1 MSRNQLLKTA
11 LILFVFVLLFVLAAG
26 TAYAVP
32 ALPGAAGEG
41 SGACRS
47 HCGALVTLDDIPVR
61 SSGATCAPSIAP
73 VNKSIPLITIVIG
86 FSNVPYEDGFNWAE
100 KIYEGPKSLAAYYTD
115 MSLGKFTFTPAPET
129 SAYGMGDNTNE
140 ADAPD
145 DGVVHVKL
153 SSEHKDWANEDEY
166 PALALA
172 IIDALTAADPYVD
185 FASFDADRDGMI
197 STNELAV
204 GYVFA
209 GYEGAAS
216 YTYPMGVE
224 KYLWAHAWSVS
235 EIIRY
240 YDCDFSVPAPDGT
253 VVDAYISIAEQMDE
267 TTPEPISVLAHELG
281 HYLGLPDLY
290 DTANYSSP
298 KWNKYSVSDYSV
310 MADGSWGID
319 PDGGYIPYS
328 MDVWSRFALGWC
340 DPVVADSDGD
350 YEVTAQ
356 SYTEGDAYSAVYI
369 PTQREGEYYLL
380 ENRQFVKWD
389 AGLGRSHDTGGVILW
404 HIDDDVFE
412 KYNKGNEVNNT
423 YHRPAVMPLYPE
435 RKTNGTYTFIG
446 NAAFV
451 LTSQPF
457 FSASS
462 WASLFGENAAPLD
475 LPLYGS
481 GADADTRSARI
492 LSGLKVSFL
501 DDSAPQMTV
510 RFSTADHVE
519 FLEMTPG
526 IAATCTEPGRA
537 AYWTCGY
544 CGAAYAD
551 AAGTEPVADPK
562 TLVIPAGHNFDAGIA
577 ANVLAVYSA
586 STCQTKGSGL
596 VKCSRCDATETVD
609 LPLDPNSHEFGGW
622 EPGTPS
628 TCVTYGNEKRVCPCG
643 AQDFRP
649 LTALDPDNHEFGDWE
664 TVTPSTCMN
673 YGSEKRVCPCGKEE
687 TRALTAL
694 DPGNHEYGDWETVLP
709 STCVTYGKEKRV
721 CPCGAEETRAL
732 TALDPDNHV
741 FGAWQTVTPSTCLNY
756 GSEKRVCPCGKE
768 ETRALTALDPENHE
782 YGDWET
788 VIPST
793 CTVRGSEKRVCPCGA
808 EETRELA
815 LDPNNHTFGEWET
828 VTAAT
833 CHTTGLS
840 RRTCACGAADEKE
853 LEKDPAAHDG
863 GTEVRGL
870 SPATCTED
878 GYTGDTYCLG
888 CGALLVSGE
897 KESAAGH
904 KWSEWTVAGETT
916 MQRECAVCHLT
927 ETCDAEPCG
936 EDQKCGWCGK
946 YHVSGILQRL
956 IGFFHKIF
964 LFFAR
969 LAGVR

>member
-1 MSRNQLLKTA
+1 MNCNRLLKTV

-26 TAYAVP
+26 TAFAVP

-47 HCGALVTLDDIPVR
+47 HCGELVTLDSIPVR

-73 VNKSIPLITIVIG
+73 VSKNIPLITIVIG

-185 FASFDADRDGMI
+185 FASFDADHDGVI

-204 GYVFA
+204 GFVFA
-209 GYEGAAS
+209 GYEGALCD
-216 YTYPMGVE
+216 YHLGIE

-240 YDCDFSVPAPDGT
+240 YNCDFSVPAPDGT
-253 VVDAYISIAEQMDE
+253 LVDAYISIAEQMDE

-310 MADGSWGID
+310 MADGSWGVD
-319 PDGGYIPYS
+319 PDGGYLPYS

-340 DPVVADSDGD
+340 DPVIADSDGD
-350 YEVTAQ
+350 YAVTAQ
-356 SYTEGDAYSAVYI
+356 SYTEEDAFSAVYI
-369 PTQREGEYYLL
+369 PTQRAGEYYLL

-389 AGLGRSHDTGGVILW
+389 AGLGLSHKNSGIILW
-404 HIDDDVFE
+404 HIDDAVYE
-412 KYNKGNEVNNT
+412 QYNSANQVNNT
-423 YHRPAVMPLYPE
+423 FHRPTVMPLYPE
-435 RKTNGTYTFIG
+435 RKGLSAYTFIG
-446 NAAFV
+446 SSNTV
-451 LTSQPF
+451 LTGQPF
-457 FSASS
+457 FSASY
-462 WASLFGENAAPLD
+462 WATLFGANAAPLD

-492 LSGLKVSFL
+492 LSGLKVGFP
-501 DDSAPQMTV
+501 DNSAPQMTV
-510 RFSTADHVE
+510 RFSAADHVE

-537 AYWTCGY
+537 ASWTCGY
-544 CGAAYAD
+544 CGAIYAD
-551 AAGTEPVADPK
+551 AAGTEPVTDPASL
-562 TLVIPAGHNFDAGIA
+562 TIPAGHSFDAAIA
-577 ANVLAVYSA
+577 ANVLAVYSV
-586 STCQTKGSGL
+586 STCQTPGSGL
-596 VKCSRCDATETVD
+596 VKCARCDATETVA
-609 LPLDPNSHEFGGW
+609 LPPDPNNHEFGDW
-622 EPGTPS
+622 QTVTPS
-628 TCVTYGNEKRVCPCG
+628 TCTAYGTEKRVCPCG
-643 AQDFRP
+643 AEETRP
-649 LTALDPDNHEFGDWE
+649 LTALDPDNHEFGAWQ
-664 TVTPSTCMN
+664 TVTPSTCIH
-673 YGSEKRVCPCGKEE
+673 YGSEKRTCPCG
-687 TRALTAL
+687 R
-694 DPGNHEYGDWETVLP
+694 
-709 STCVTYGKEKRV
+709 
-721 CPCGAEETRAL
+721 EETRAL
-732 TALDPDNHV
+732 TALDPDNHEY
-741 FGAWQTVTPSTCLNY
+741 GTWETVTSSTCTVP
-756 GSEKRVCPCGKE
+756 GSEKRTCPCGK
-768 ETRALTALDPENHE
+768 
-782 YGDWET
+782 
-788 VIPST
+788 
-793 CTVRGSEKRVCPCGA
+793 

-815 LDPNNHTFGEWET
+815 LDPNNHVFGEWET

-833 CHTTGLS
+833 CHTTGLA
-840 RRTCACGAADEKE
+840 RRACACGAADEKE
-853 LEKDPAAHDG
+853 IESDPDAHDG

-878 GYTGDTYCLG
+878 GYSGDTCCRG
-888 CGALLVSGE
+888 CGAVLVSGK
-897 KESAAGH
+897 KEYAIDHIWG
-904 KWSEWTVAGETT
+904 EWTPAGETT
-916 MQRECAVCHLT
+916 MQRECTVCHVT
-927 ETCDAEPCG
+927 ETCEVEPYG
-936 EDQKCGWCGK
+936 EDQKCEWCGK
-946 YHVSGILQRL
+946 YHVSGFLQRL